1 MANVDAALL
10 ELAVACRV
18 PQEFHFVLDGYDV
31 PLFGCLAASH
41 SEVDASIEVLLEGA
55 ALPAESTEK
64 LRLMSSFRLLFQKC
78 QSVTATGSNAGS
90 AAHASMTSNAASWV
104 DSFPAKLTGE
114 EVVKLR
120 LEFEASYPG
129 EVLDADNTPGHRL
142 LALAAKL
149 VKPGEM
155 RWVAWKHRMSKSQA
169 KIPRLEELV
178 YDEIPSRELPQGQV
192 GMTFLQG
199 ILGLLCISLA
209 FVKGAHLQSLR
220 LYERKFI
227 RLACQRHEASS
238 GLRSPNMEE
247 LQAADKHIWG
257 LIADLVNVHKWSLND
272 ALTEVVQV
280 RGDLAAMLQPRSQ
293 ILKINRQPFKGNGKG
308 KDSPGGKNGK
318 GNKGNGTNSQRWM
331 LSYTDSK
338 GQRKQLSQSV
348 AEHSD
353 VRTGRS
359 SELPSPTSADFSWEA
374 CLAILQNHCLG
385 DAPLYRDTVL
395 AGARSRAQYFN
406 FGARAGSNAGL
417 CKGTAENAEFVE
429 YLNIFLRQIFPDG
442 TWSSFCVSH
451 NEFAHIHV
459 DKNLPGSLNYSFS
472 VGAFEKGGLWVA
484 LPADELPH
492 LPRVSPPD
500 TSADASLLGCIVQT
514 RRCGFSWDG
523 RIAHCS
529 EPLVGDRWVVTAY
542 TSCTWGSMTDPDL
555 RSLRDLM
562 FPLPGDAMVIDEAE
576 CESRAAKIDQA
587 QLGLPVAIMPPD
599 LDAIRGNLFLE
610 ICSGPNRPLS
620 AALLAK
626 GVSVLSIDILLH
638 EDHNL
643 LNDSTYD
650 SLMRLCYSGQVNL
663 AHASPPCT
671 EYSRLKLRAD
681 GGPRA
686 LRTPEHMSGVPDL
699 SPSERQ
705 RLEQSKKVLVRT
717 INLLLATYCAGGHVS
732 LENPLNS
739 MAWLE
744 QEVREFLQHINADL
758 NCVAACGYGMDV
770 LKQWCFA
777 CSFRDL
783 QQIACC
789 CQHDPQ
795 SHAQVAGIVDKD
807 GVYASRA
814 TSEFPAQLAQAYAEA
829 VLPLFETSS
838 KPYTISLEQ
847 VRFLRT
853 HKTKEELPR
862 STQDGG
868 GIYSMPDW
876 SFPPS
881 GCKDLLGGVRKQ
893 LVEYLFHIRAPL
905 RLRAHVES
913 ESELPLFT
921 ETEVRQFREIWQQWF
936 MQQGVQSID
945 WSVAEHQP
953 YSLLALQSLS
963 RALQDRDDELFP
975 ALIAGVPTG
984 FFSDIPPSH
993 VFIPKH
999 KGDSSEA
1006 PAELVICDR
1015 NWKGARENPKILS
1028 ELIDKEISE
1037 GFLEELDLASAQQR
1051 WENIAVAK
1059 LNVVLA
1065 DNRKPRSIMD
1075 GTVSG
1080 VNSSCFL
1087 NERYCLP
1094 SLKDVRSAFP
1104 LRMNNEDL
1112 SAFSL
1117 DIRAAHKTIRIREKD
1132 RGLAGIKLEDGRHLW
1147 YRVCPFGTGFSA
1159 LWWARLSA
1167 FMIRTFHLLIWLCH
1181 ALGIFVDDLLLWQGD
1196 KAIEISGCLILSFC
1210 QAYNVPLSWHKLQCG
1225 YRVKW
1230 IGWLF
1235 NFRSGTFSLPTD
1247 KIEKILRSVRVVL
1260 RPGNVDRCDLEKT
1273 VGLLQWVS
1281 QISPELRPWM
1291 AFLYSDLHRPVATNH
1306 HVDSGEWHLLHE
1318 YLDDNLRFTSQP
1330 PGTAIPRG
1338 ARLLSARHIELHSKQ
1353 DLNKVPLTSRRIY
1366 MRISDPKHPK
1376 RKLSECSRKFME
1388 FWESWCMRSPL
1399 EQCLHLPPR
1408 SIACT
1413 LAADACAQG
1422 SSIGIGG
1429 FLRVEGSPVLWFSE
1443 RFEKSDF
1450 DDLNIPLDNNTQKNI
1465 GCWELLAQIALA
1477 LLFAETCP
1485 GGRCRL
1491 QLRTFCDNASAQASA
1506 NRLMTTS
1513 SPLCFFAQQLAFVA
1527 FRHGITLDVHH
1538 ISGFRNEEADYL
1550 SRWNGTDPLLPEF
1563 AETFRY
1569 RYPVKRMWQSDHD
1582 VRVFPKGTRLLWSP
1596 P

>member
-1 MANVDAALL
+1 MPSTPLGFPLLDVSPPEVSHEAVQVDRDESQAAGISDMQAPTLEAALSSSSESEQDAGTSGSVRRSSVAISATFQPEECDEFLFLQGASGTVHVAAPQEVHRASMANVDAALL

-41 SEVDASIEVLLEGA
+41 SEVDASIEILLEGA
-55 ALPAESTEK
+55 SLPANSTEK
-64 LRLMSSFRLLFQKC
+64 LRLMSCFRLLFQKC
-78 QSVTATGSNAGS
+78 QSVTATGSSAGS

-155 RWVAWKHRMSKSQA
+155 RWVAWKHRMSKSQEESFALRRPA

-238 GLRSPNMEE
+238 GLRSPNIEE

-318 GNKGNGTNSQRWM
+318 GNKGNGTNSQRCFLTRTPM
-331 LSYTDSK
+331 VSANSCAVVTVLQTDASLK
-338 GQRKQLSQSV
+338 TVNSSISARFPAQMVTVGGGTLRCADWSIQRNSV
-348 AEHSD
+348 
-353 VRTGRS
+353 
-359 SELPSPTSADFSWEA
+359 ADFSGFF
-374 CLAILQNHCLG
+374 L
-385 DAPLYRDTVL
+385 
-395 AGARSRAQYFN
+395 GARSRAQYFN
-406 FGARAGSNAGL
+406 FGARAGSNVGL

-484 LPADELPH
+484 LPPDELPH
-492 LPRVSPPD
+492 LPRVPPPD

-523 RIAHCS
+523 SVAHCS
-529 EPLVGDRWVVTAY
+529 EPWVGDRWVVTAY
-542 TSCTWGSMTDPDL
+542 TSCTWGSMPEPDL

-562 FPLPGDAMVIDEAE
+562 FPLPGDAMVVDEVSCA
-576 CESRAAKIDQA
+576 SRAAKVDQA
-587 QLGLPVAIMPPD
+587 QLGLPAAVMPPD

-620 AALLAK
+620 AAFLAK

-686 LRTPEHMSGVPDL
+686 IRTPEHMSGVPDL

-758 NCVAACGYGMDV
+758 NCVA
-770 LKQWCFA
+770 
-777 CSFRDL
+777 
-783 QQIACC
+783 
-789 CQHDPQ
+789 
-795 SHAQVAGIVDKD
+795 GIVDED

-868 GIYSMPDW
+868 VIYSMPDW

-921 ETEVRQFREIWQQWF
+921 EPEVRQFREIWQQWF

-953 YSLLALQSLS
+953 YSMLALQSLS
-963 RALQDRDDELFP
+963 RALQDRE
-975 ALIAGVPTG
+975 
-984 FFSDIPPSH
+984 
-993 VFIPKH
+993 
-999 KGDSSEA
+999 
-1006 PAELVICDR
+1006 
-1015 NWKGARENPKILS
+1015 
-1028 ELIDKEISE
+1028 
-1037 GFLEELDLASAQQR
+1037 
-1051 WENIAVAK
+1051 
-1059 LNVVLA
+1059 
-1065 DNRKPRSIMD
+1065 
-1075 GTVSG
+1075 
-1080 VNSSCFL
+1080 
-1087 NERYCLP
+1087 
-1094 SLKDVRSAFP
+1094 
-1104 LRMNNEDL
+1104 
-1112 SAFSL
+1112 
-1117 DIRAAHKTIRIREKD
+1117 
-1132 RGLAGIKLEDGRHLW
+1132 
-1147 YRVCPFGTGFSA
+1147 
-1159 LWWARLSA
+1159 
-1167 FMIRTFHLLIWLCH
+1167 
-1181 ALGIFVDDLLLWQGD
+1181 
-1196 KAIEISGCLILSFC
+1196 
-1210 QAYNVPLSWHKLQCG
+1210 
-1225 YRVKW
+1225 
-1230 IGWLF
+1230 
-1235 NFRSGTFSLPTD
+1235 
-1247 KIEKILRSVRVVL
+1247 
-1260 RPGNVDRCDLEKT
+1260 
-1273 VGLLQWVS
+1273 
-1281 QISPELRPWM
+1281 
-1291 AFLYSDLHRPVATNH
+1291 
-1306 HVDSGEWHLLHE
+1306 
-1318 YLDDNLRFTSQP
+1318 
-1330 PGTAIPRG
+1330 
-1338 ARLLSARHIELHSKQ
+1338 
-1353 DLNKVPLTSRRIY
+1353 
-1366 MRISDPKHPK
+1366 
-1376 RKLSECSRKFME
+1376 
-1388 FWESWCMRSPL
+1388 
-1399 EQCLHLPPR
+1399 
-1408 SIACT
+1408 
-1413 LAADACAQG
+1413 
-1422 SSIGIGG
+1422 
-1429 FLRVEGSPVLWFSE
+1429 
-1443 RFEKSDF
+1443 
-1450 DDLNIPLDNNTQKNI
+1450 
-1465 GCWELLAQIALA
+1465 
-1477 LLFAETCP
+1477 
-1485 GGRCRL
+1485 
-1491 QLRTFCDNASAQASA
+1491 
-1506 NRLMTTS
+1506 
-1513 SPLCFFAQQLAFVA
+1513 
-1527 FRHGITLDVHH
+1527 
-1538 ISGFRNEEADYL
+1538 
-1550 SRWNGTDPLLPEF
+1550 
-1563 AETFRY
+1563 
-1569 RYPVKRMWQSDHD
+1569 
-1582 VRVFPKGTRLLWSP
+1582 
-1596 P
+1596 

>member
-1 MANVDAALL
+1 MANVDAALS

-31 PLFGCLAASH
+31 PLFGCLAASP
-41 SEVDASIEVLLEGA
+41 SEVDASIEILLEGA
-55 ALPAESTEK
+55 ALPAESTER

-78 QSVTATGSNAGS
+78 QSVTATGSNA
-90 AAHASMTSNAASWV
+90 AS
-104 DSFPAKLTGE
+104 E

-120 LEFEASYPG
+120 LG

-155 RWVAWKHRMSKSQA
+155 RPA
-169 KIPRLEELV
+169 KISRLEELV
-178 YDEIPSRELPQGQV
+178 YDEIPSRELPQGGSPPEPSALRAQV
-192 GMTFLQG
+192 HPP
-199 ILGLLCISLA
+199 GLPA
-209 FVKGAHLQSLR
+209 AW
-220 LYERKFI
+220 
-227 RLACQRHEASS
+227 ASS

-257 LIADLVNVHKWSLND
+257 LVADLVNVHKLSLND

-293 ILKINRQPFKGNGKG
+293 ILKINRQLFKGNGKG
-308 KDSPGGKNGK
+308 KDSLGGKNGR

-338 GQRKQLSQSV
+338 GQRKQLCRGYSSPDGCKFENCKFESQSV

-359 SELPSPTSADFSWEA
+359 SELPSPTSADISWEA
-374 CLAILQNHCLG
+374 CLAILQTHCLG

-417 CKGTAENAEFVE
+417 CKGTAENAEVVE

-484 LPADELPH
+484 LPPDELPH
-492 LPRVSPPD
+492 LPRVPPPD

-529 EPLVGDRWVVTAY
+529 EPWVGDRWVVTAY
-542 TSCTWGSMTDPDL
+542 TSCTWGSMPEPDL

-562 FPLPGDAMVIDEAE
+562 FPLPGDAMEIDAVG

-587 QLGLPVAIMPPD
+587 QLGLPVAVMPPD

-671 EYSRLKLRAD
+671 EYSRLELRAD

-686 LRTPEHMSGVPDL
+686 IRTPEHMSGVPDL

-783 QQIACC
+783 QQIACS

-814 TSEFPAQLAQAYAEA
+814 TSEFPVQLAQAYAEA

-963 RALQDRDDELFP
+963 RALQDRDDALFP

-984 FFSDIPPSH
+984 FFSDIPSSH
-993 VFIPKH
+993 VFVPKH
-999 KGDSSEA
+999 KDDSSET

-1015 NWKGARENPKILS
+1015 NWKGARDNPKILS

-1037 GFLEELDLASAQQR
+1037 GFLEELDLASAQQC

-1065 DNRKPRSIMD
+1065 DNRKPRLIMD

-1087 NERYCLP
+1087 NDR
-1094 SLKDVRSAFP
+1094 AI
-1104 LRMNNEDL
+1104 L
-1112 SAFSL
+1112 SA
-1117 DIRAAHKTIRIREKD
+1117 A
-1132 RGLAGIKLEDGRHLW
+1132 
-1147 YRVCPFGTGFSA
+1147 
-1159 LWWARLSA
+1159 
-1167 FMIRTFHLLIWLCH
+1167 
-1181 ALGIFVDDLLLWQGD
+1181 
-1196 KAIEISGCLILSFC
+1196 
-1210 QAYNVPLSWHKLQCG
+1210 
-1225 YRVKW
+1225 
-1230 IGWLF
+1230 
-1235 NFRSGTFSLPTD
+1235 
-1247 KIEKILRSVRVVL
+1247 
-1260 RPGNVDRCDLEKT
+1260 
-1273 VGLLQWVS
+1273 
-1281 QISPELRPWM
+1281 
-1291 AFLYSDLHRPVATNH
+1291 
-1306 HVDSGEWHLLHE
+1306 
-1318 YLDDNLRFTSQP
+1318 
-1330 PGTAIPRG
+1330 
-1338 ARLLSARHIELHSKQ
+1338 
-1353 DLNKVPLTSRRIY
+1353 
-1366 MRISDPKHPK
+1366 
-1376 RKLSECSRKFME
+1376 
-1388 FWESWCMRSPL
+1388 
-1399 EQCLHLPPR
+1399 
-1408 SIACT
+1408 
-1413 LAADACAQG
+1413 
-1422 SSIGIGG
+1422 
-1429 FLRVEGSPVLWFSE
+1429 
-1443 RFEKSDF
+1443 
-1450 DDLNIPLDNNTQKNI
+1450 
-1465 GCWELLAQIALA
+1465 
-1477 LLFAETCP
+1477 
-1485 GGRCRL
+1485 
-1491 QLRTFCDNASAQASA
+1491 
-1506 NRLMTTS
+1506 
-1513 SPLCFFAQQLAFVA
+1513 
-1527 FRHGITLDVHH
+1527 
-1538 ISGFRNEEADYL
+1538 
-1550 SRWNGTDPLLPEF
+1550 
-1563 AETFRY
+1563 
-1569 RYPVKRMWQSDHD
+1569 
-1582 VRVFPKGTRLLWSP
+1582 
-1596 P
+1596 